1 MIKLFLVEDEIVM
14 RDGIKK
20 HIDWEKESI
29 DFVGEASDGEL
40 AYPMILDLKPDIL
53 ITDIKMPF
61 MDGLELSELVKK
73 ELPNINIIIL
83 SGYDEFTYAQKA
95 VSLGVTEY
103 LLKPITPSKLLETI
117 KKVQQKIEE
126 ERQAE
131 NEVDWSR
138 EELEEKNDVARL
150 RLFEALIMNSMS
162 MSEMLDEAKELGV
175 NLTARYYRIVRLYF
189 GVEGEQVDAF
199 SETRNAFR
207 SELTGLINDSYSGY
221 YLVDRG
227 IDGFILLLTG
237 NDEKEVTENLEG
249 FIQRVVELAG
259 RIDDSQYF
267 IGVGNV
273 VNRLSEIKNT
283 YFEANKAFA
292 HRFLDGP
299 NQVIYSYDA
308 AGIKYSPADNQPG
321 MDISRLIS
329 NEHSHKA
336 LETFLKTGSFDEAE
350 PFLDG
355 VFNSI
360 GEQNLSSVM
369 FLNYITMDCYF
380 IIVRFL
386 NEIGGDPQELEDELG
401 NINSFLKE
409 MTGWKDSLMFLKSC
423 LKKVIEVRDSRSEK
437 KYGKIL
443 HKAIEYIDDNFD
455 KEDISLNAVSSVAN
469 ISPNHFSAIFSQEMG
484 VTFIEY
490 LIRKRMEKAK
500 ELLMTTD
507 MRSSEIAYQ
516 VGYKDP
522 HYFSF
527 TFKKTQGMTT
537 REYRSRG
544 KGDNEE

>member
-1 MIKLFLVEDEIVM
+1 M

-20 HIDWEKESI
+20 HIDWEKEGI
-29 DFVGEASDGEL
+29 EFVGEASDGEL

-103 LLKPITPSKLLETI
+103 LLKPVTPSGLLETI

-138 EELEEKNDVARL
+138 EEIEEKNDVARL

-162 MSEMLDEAKELGV
+162 TAEILDEAKELGL

-189 GVEGEQVDAF
+189 GVEGEQADAF
-199 SETRNAFR
+199 SEARNAFR
-207 SELTGLINDSYSGY
+207 SGLTGLIDDSYPGY

-237 NDEKEVTENLEG
+237 NDENDVDENLEN
-249 FIQRVVELAG
+249 FIQKVVELTGTIEA
-259 RIDDSQYF
+259 SQYF
-267 IGVGNV
+267 IGVGSV

-283 YFEANKAFA
+283 YFEANRAFA
-292 HRFLDGP
+292 HRFLDSP
-299 NQVIYSYDA
+299 NQVVYSHDA
-308 AGIKYSPADNQPG
+308 AAVKYASRDNQPV
-321 MDISRLIS
+321 MDISRLVT

-350 PFLDG
+350 PFMDS
-355 VFNSI
+355 VFSSI
-360 GEQNLSSVM
+360 GEQNLNSVM

-386 NEIGGDPQELEDELG
+386 SEIGGDPQELEDELG
-401 NINSFLKE
+401 NINVFLKE
-409 MTGWKDSLMFLKSC
+409 MTGWKDSLRFLKEC
-423 LKKVIEVRDSRSEK
+423 LKRVIGVRDSRSAK

-443 HKAIEYIDDNFD
+443 HKAIEYIDENFD

-490 LIRKRMEKAK
+490 LIRKRMERAK

-507 MRSSEIAYQ
+507 LRSSEIAYQ

>member
-1 MIKLFLVEDEIVM
+1 MVKLFLVEDEIVM

-20 HIDWEKESI
+20 HIEWEKEGI
-29 DFVGEASDGEL
+29 EFVGEASDGEL

-83 SGYDEFTYAQKA
+83 SGYDEFTYAQRA

-103 LLKPITPSKLLETI
+103 LLKPITPSGLLKTI

-126 ERQAE
+126 ERQSE
-131 NEVDWSR
+131 NEVDWRR
-138 EELEEKNDVARL
+138 EEIEEKNDVARVK
-150 RLFEALIMNSMS
+150 LFEALILNSMS
-162 MSEMLDEAKELGV
+162 MSEILDESKELGM
-175 NLTARYYRIVRLYF
+175 NLTARYYRIARVYF
-189 GVEGEQVDAF
+189 GVEGEQADAF
-199 SETRNAFR
+199 SEARNTFR
-207 SELTGLINDSYSGY
+207 SEMTELINTSYPGY
-221 YLVDRG
+221 YLADRG

-237 NDEKEVTENLEG
+237 NEESDVVENLEE
-249 FIQRVVELAG
+249 FIPKVVSIAESIAG
-259 RIDDSQYF
+259 SQYF
-267 IGVGNV
+267 MGIGSV
-273 VNRLSEIKNT
+273 VYRLSEIKNT

-292 HRFLDGP
+292 HRFLDEP
-299 NQVIYSYDA
+299 NQVIYSHEAEGMRYA
-308 AGIKYSPADNQPG
+308 AAEKPVG
-321 MDISRLIS
+321 MDIGRLVT

-355 VFNSI
+355 VFGSI

-380 IIVRFL
+380 IMVRFL
-386 NEIGGDPQELEDELG
+386 SEIGGEPQKLEDELG
-401 NINSFLKE
+401 NINAFLKE
-409 MTGWKDSLMFLKSC
+409 MTGWKDSLNFLKNC
-423 LKKVIEVRDSRSEK
+423 LKKVIEIRDSRSAK

-443 HKAIEYIDDNFD
+443 HKAIEYIDQNFD

-490 LIRKRMEKAK
+490 LIGKRMERAK

-537 REYRSRG
+537 REFRSRG
-544 KGDNEE
+544 KGEE